1 MRPTQLSFTT
11 SIGSGNCGTTI
22 NTAGGTFI
30 NLACGGLYT
39 GGGGNSVPL
48 PYAVPDMGQSFTKV
62 TACSDP
68 TLTLSGTTP
77 TEAGGNVCTQ
87 GAVSKRGT
95 SCTANSDC
103 ATPCTVNGDCFSG
116 GTVGTCLAGTCT
128 TAVCAFEKCTNAG
141 CLFGQPL
148 PIPNPASTPTSV
160 CVINVVAT
168 NASGSTDC
176 RSGASSLSLPLTS
189 QLYLAGDLEPNAAG
203 IQVCPVCTKTCSA
216 GTNNTGPCTVDA
228 DCPSGG
234 AGSCAGSNVCHG
246 GASYPHV
253 PCTPQDSPVNPSFP
267 TTQDCPPAI
276 NLSIGSLPIA
286 FALTT
291 GTTTLTAGNY
301 SAAAQCTASGQPFN
315 CCTGLGT
322 TNNGC
327 FQSGQNNVFCG
338 YCRDENAKG
347 TAAHTGCFEG
357 DTVTNGP
364 NCPHNSACTL
374 GGAAPQPYRC
384 CTGAGTGICDPNN
397 AQCKAANTPWHCC
410 TGAGT
415 GTCNLNAFTPC
426 SVGVVTVAACDDGN
440 GSGNAGC
447 TGSGTPQACCTGM
460 GTGTCTENGLGAWPD
475 CEQRDPGA
483 FGPGGGGVL
492 TITETGAPGGNLTD
506 GLGHASILVS
516 RFCIGPTFTATVD
529 AAGDLPAPGA
539 VALPGTAQLKP

>member
-1 MRPTQLSFTT
+1 MAL
-11 SIGSGNCGTTI
+11 
-22 NTAGGTFI
+22 NTAGGTAI

-48 PYAVPDMGQSFTKV
+48 PYAVPDMGQSLTKV

-77 TEAGGNVCTQ
+77 TEAGVGNICTQ
-87 GAVSKRGT
+87 GAASKRGT
-95 SCTANSDC
+95 SCTADSNC
-103 ATPCTVNGDCFSG
+103 ASPCTVNGDCFSG
-116 GTVGTCLAGTCT
+116 GSVGTCLAGTCT
-128 TAVCAFEKCTNAG
+128 TAVCSFEKCTNAG

-168 NASGSTDC
+168 NASGTANC
-176 RSGASSLSLPLTS
+176 RSGASAINLPLTS
-189 QLYLAGDLEPNAAG
+189 QLYLAGDLEPTAAG
-203 IQVCPVCTKTCSA
+203 IQVCPVCTFTCNA
-216 GTNNTGPCTVDA
+216 GTNSNGPCLVDA
-228 DCPSGG
+228 DCPGAG
-234 AGSCAGSNVCHG
+234 AGSCVGPNVCHG
-246 GASYPHV
+246 GPSYPHLA
-253 PCTPQDSPVNPSFP
+253 CTPADSPQTPSFP
-267 TTQDCPPAI
+267 TTHDCPPGLGA
-276 NLSIGSLPIA
+276 SIGSIPIA

-291 GTTTLTAGNY
+291 GTTSITAANY
-301 SAAAQCTASGQPFN
+301 NANALCTAASQPFN
-315 CCTGLGT
+315 CCTGAGA
-322 TNNGC
+322 GSC
-327 FQSGQNNVFCG
+327 VGQNNVFCG
-338 YCRDENAKG
+338 FCRDVNAKG
-347 TAAHTGCFEG
+347 TGAHTGCFEG
-357 DTVTNGP
+357 DP
-364 NCPHNSACTL
+364 APACPHNAACTT
-374 GGAAPQPYRC
+374 GGAAPQPFRC

-397 AQCKAANTPWHCC
+397 AQCTAANTPWHCC

-415 GTCNLNAFTPC
+415 GTCNINAFTPC
-426 SVGVVTVAACDDGN
+426 SIGGVPVAVCDDGN